1 MDQVLKIPYRKK
13 KIPVLD
19 EPDANVF
26 SSCRTV
32 NCIAVYGIYINS
44 AGTFP
49 LQNPC
54 TENKSGTV
62 RITIKNDHVHSRS

>member
-1 MDQVLKIPYRKK
+1 MDQVLKICYEE
-13 KIPVLD
+13 KIPILD

-32 NCIAVYGIYINS
+32 NCMAVYGIYINR

-54 TENKSGTV
+54 KENKSSAV
-62 RITIKNDHVHSRS
+62 RITIKNDHVHSGS